1 MTCPKCSTENDRR
14 ATHCSSCGEALASNT
29 TQTSTG
35 IAVSAAI
42 LGLLSG
48 IGATVALYAAGALF
62 DQIGGPHSR
71 QEFESSRGSAWF
83 WLLSLIGVVIA
94 LFVIFRSRR
103 IADRS
108 FLRVFT
114 LSALFFMLGGMT
126 LCNLFSIS
134 TIFDRSP

>member
-1 MTCPKCSTENDRR
+1 MTCPKCSSENVSR
-14 ATHCSSCGEALASNT
+14 ATHCSNCGEALASKT
-29 TQTSTG
+29 VQLSTG
-35 IAVSAAI
+35 MAASAVI
-42 LGLLSG
+42 TGLLSG
-48 IGATVALYAAGALF
+48 VGATIALYAAGALF

-71 QEFESSRGSAWF
+71 QEFESSRGSSWF

-108 FLRVFT
+108 FLRIFI
-114 LSALFFMLGGMT
+114 LSALFTMLGGMT

-134 TIFDRSP
+134 TFFARSS